1 MMTGESFSLSHHL
14 LSKKSLLPFLR
25 AALVLCAFICL
36 FGYSSAADA
45 GNTAAQ
51 ERIHDFHSDI
61 WVHPDSSITVTET
74 ITVTA
79 LGQQIR
85 RGIYRDLPRGFR
97 DAKGR
102 RHSLSFEITDVLRDG
117 EAEPHHT
124 TALSGY
130 TRLYIGH
137 KDRMISRGKHS
148 YQITYRVRAA
158 LLHFQAF
165 DELYWNIT
173 GNEWN
178 FHIDRASTEIRLPAG
193 AEILRHHSYTGR
205 FGDTG
210 QDYMAKTVKNKLG
223 VGTTRTLSPREGL
236 TVAVAWPK
244 GYVVPPTATE
254 KFRMYLRANFWLALG
269 GALFV
274 LLNVMYL
281 TVWIRA
287 GQDPEKGTIIPQF
300 APPDNFSPVLA
311 HHVAEMGM
319 DLDTAFAAAV
329 TNLAVKGFLR
339 IEEIK
344 KKKEYRLH
352 LLNDDLHDLPFS
364 ERYLIRKLFLG
375 KNKKTLHISKKYDK
389 SFATAMQGF
398 EERIKREYENVYF
411 ITNEKCFTAGSLLSG
426 LYIGAVLGLEQV
438 NRPEIFALIIAFV
451 IINFM
456 YNQLLEAPTM
466 RGRKKMDHLEG
477 FKLYMKVAEKDRLD
491 FLHPPEMTPALF
503 EKFLPYAIALGVEN
517 KWAANF
523 KKAVPKEVYDSYN
536 PRWYRGSSSF
546 NPSTMGSS
554 LSGGLGAAVG
564 GASGSSGGG
573 SSGGGGGGGG
583 GGGW

>member
-1 MMTGESFSLSHHL
+1 MSHHL
-14 LSKKSLLPFLR
+14 LFSKKSLLPFLR
-25 AALVLCAFICL
+25 AALALCAFAIM
-36 FGYSSAADA
+36 FGFPSAAYA
-45 GNTAAQ
+45 KTKLPT

-61 WVHPDSSITVTET
+61 WVHPDSSITITEN

-79 LGQQIR
+79 AGRKIR
-85 RGIYRDLPRGFR
+85 RGIYRDLPRSFR

-102 RHSLSFEITDVLRDG
+102 RHILSFEIADVLRDG
-117 EAEPHHT
+117 EPEYHHT
-124 TALSGY
+124 TAISGY

-137 KDRMISRGKHS
+137 KDKLISAGRHS

-158 LLHFQAF
+158 LLHFQEF

-173 GNEWN
+173 GTEWD
-178 FHIDRASTEIRLPAG
+178 FYIERASAKIHLPAG
-193 AEILRHHSYTGR
+193 ADILQHHSYTGYR
-205 FGDTG
+205 SNKTG
-210 QDYMAKTVKNKLG
+210 QDYMAKTVKNTLG
-223 VGTTRTLSPREGL
+223 VGATRILSPGEGL
-236 TVAVAWPK
+236 TIAVAWPK
-244 GYVVPPTATE
+244 GYVVPPPAME

-269 GALFV
+269 GVLFV

-287 GQDPEKGTIIPQF
+287 GQDPEKGTIIPLF
-300 APPDNFSPVLA
+300 APPENFSPVLA

-352 LLNDDLHDLPFS
+352 LLKDDLHDLPFS

-375 KNKKTLHISKKYDK
+375 KNKKTLHISKKYNKD
-389 SFATAMQGF
+389 FAEAMKGF
-398 EERIKREYENVYF
+398 AERIKREYENVYF

-426 LYIGAVLGLEQV
+426 LYIGAVMGAEQV
-438 NRPEIFALIIAFV
+438 NRPETFALIVAFV

-536 PRWYRGSSSF
+536 PRWYRGSGNFNASS
-546 NPSTMGSS
+546 MGSS
-554 LSGGLGAAVG
+554 LSGGLGTAVG